1 MDFIIQFISEDLI
14 YALGWTVVHSIWQ
27 GLLVAIIMALVMQSM
42 QKSSAKLRYEVAS
55 ISLFLV
61 FVFSLSTFILLYDGV
76 SQKEFGEIT
85 LIGHLSSENA
95 AISGSFFQNTV
106 QTCIDYFSALLVL
119 TQVQKILYPLSS
131 A

>member
-1 MDFIIQFISEDLI
+1 MDFILQYISEELI

-27 GLLVAIIMALVMQSM
+27 GLLIAIIMALVMQSM

-61 FVFSLSTFILLYDGV
+61 FIFSLSTFILLYDGI

-85 LIGHLSSENA
+85 LIAHLSSENA
-95 AISGSFFQNTV
+95 AITGSFFQNTV
-106 QTCIDYFSALLVL
+106 QACIDYFNNHLSA
-119 TQVQKILYPLSS
+119 
-131 A
+131 